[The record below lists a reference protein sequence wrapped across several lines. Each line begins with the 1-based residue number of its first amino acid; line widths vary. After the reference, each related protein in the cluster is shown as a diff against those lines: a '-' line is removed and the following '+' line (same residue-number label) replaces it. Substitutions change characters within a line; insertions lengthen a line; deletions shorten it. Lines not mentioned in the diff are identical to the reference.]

1 MLYLVLNKTDG
12 ALLMCNSPL
21 AEDTTD
27 LQESS
32 CKIVKSSLLE
42 TNKNGEK
49 E

>member
-1 MLYLVLNKTDG
+1 
-12 ALLMCNSPL
+12 MCDSPL

-27 LQESS
+27 LQQESS